1 MKWYLVLSIIII
13 SLVLGYILYRY
24 AVAGGKKG
32 LKMLGVDNS
41 KPGCRKCFLACGK
54 AGKKSDPTRYMFCC
68 DICRTFGYT
77 DCDEH
82 GCGNS
87 SDGKGNTPNDPIGDF
102 LGRIFDPTNWFAKP
116 DKPMIGCD
124 ELTKG
129 QLLAMFGR
137 DQAFCAIYDRKPPG
151 GCNLSD
157 TDYNRLIKGVPVKHN
172 YVYLQTDTRSGV
184 ESCEGRLTGGPV
196 PNLVGRGPPNG
207 PDGFVVNNAIG
218 KGITPQAITDK
229 YMDTTTGQMYGFR
242 PVVEFIPGMGGVTPD
257 CYLFY
262 RKATD
267 VLSTP
272 PNDTGNSSMLDA
284 LFQAVSQHGQSG
296 WTLTLSALDVNPYSI
311 TPNNGWISPI
321 KVTSMI
327 DNNFFNTIIP
337 LDPGERPVPTFAG
350 NLVRG
355 QWAPIHV
362 ANEDSDASDDT

>member
-1 MKWYLVLSIIII
+1 MKWYFVLLIIVASLII
-13 SLVLGYILYRY
+13 GYVIYRSFSSK
-24 AVAGGKKG
+24 GGIR
-32 LKMLGVDNS
+32 LGVDNS
-41 KPGCRKCFLACGK
+41 KPGCRKCFLTCGK

-68 DICRTFGYT
+68 DICRSISGYT

-102 LGRIFDPTNWFAKP
+102 LGRILDPTNWFAKP

-137 DQAFCAIYDRKPPG
+137 DQSFCAVYDRKPPG

-157 TDYNRLIKGVPVKHN
+157 MEYNRLIKGVPVKHN
-172 YVYLQTDTRSGV
+172 YVYLQTETRNGV

-218 KGITPQAITDK
+218 KGITPQAVTDK
-229 YMDTTTGQMYGFR
+229 YMDELTGQMYGFR
-242 PVVEFIPGMGGVTPD
+242 PIIEFIPGMAGVIPD

-267 VLSTP
+267 VLNTP
-272 PNDTGNSSMLDA
+272 PNVVGNSSILDA
-284 LFQAVSQHGQSG
+284 LFQAVTKYGTSG
-296 WTLTLSALDVNPYSI
+296 WTLTLSALDINPYSI
-311 TPNNGWISPI
+311 TPNNGWVSPI

-327 DNNFFNTIIP
+327 DNNFFNTITP
-337 LDPGERPVPTFAG
+337 LGPDEKPAPTFAG
-350 NLVRG
+350 NLIRG
-355 QWAPIHV
+355 QWAPITV
-362 ANEDSDASDDT
+362 ANDDSTADE